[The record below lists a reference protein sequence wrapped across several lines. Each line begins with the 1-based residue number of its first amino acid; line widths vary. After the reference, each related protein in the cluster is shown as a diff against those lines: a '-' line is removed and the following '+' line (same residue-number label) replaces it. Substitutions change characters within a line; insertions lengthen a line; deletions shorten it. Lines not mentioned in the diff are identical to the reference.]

1 MRPVPVV
8 FLRLA
13 FSLQL
18 SVSRACVSLMRAR
31 GCRVRSGQR
40 TLSGLGGGVA
50 ARSAGVLLDVKRAAT
65 CRRDPKSA
73 QLIHLELSRRVELT
87 ASSAQNVR
95 LVVALAEAGS
105 SLGCS
110 RCQSI
115 VVFRETSAAS
125 SIRAGYELIL
135 ETATEAGLATS
146 ASIRTGCSGRVG
158 AIYREQWE

>member
-18 SVSRACVSLMRAR
+18 SVLQAWVSLLHAR
-31 GCRVRSGQR
+31 GCRVRSWQH
-40 TLSGLGGGVA
+40 TLSGLSGGVT

-65 CRRDPKSA
+65 CRREIPKSA
-73 QLIHLELSRRVELT
+73 KLIHLELSRRVELT

-105 SLGCS
+105 SLGCI
-110 RCQSI
+110 RCQ
-115 VVFRETSAAS
+115 
-125 SIRAGYELIL
+125 
-135 ETATEAGLATS
+135 
-146 ASIRTGCSGRVG
+146 
-158 AIYREQWE
+158 